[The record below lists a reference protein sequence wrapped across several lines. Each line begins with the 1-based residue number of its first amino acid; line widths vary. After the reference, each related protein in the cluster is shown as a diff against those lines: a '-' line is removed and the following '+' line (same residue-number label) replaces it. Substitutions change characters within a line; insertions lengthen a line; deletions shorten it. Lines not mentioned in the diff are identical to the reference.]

1 MAYVTV
7 LFCLPQSSPVMVDS
21 MNYAS
26 IALAVVLILASV
38 WWYVARRSYGA
49 PTAAACGSDREQ
61 AELAGGIV

>member
-1 MAYVTV
+1 MLRSRAT
-7 LFCLPQSSPVMVDS
+7 VDS

-38 WWYVARRSYGA
+38 WWYVARRSYGTPA
-49 PTAAACGSDREQ
+49 TAAYGFDRDQ